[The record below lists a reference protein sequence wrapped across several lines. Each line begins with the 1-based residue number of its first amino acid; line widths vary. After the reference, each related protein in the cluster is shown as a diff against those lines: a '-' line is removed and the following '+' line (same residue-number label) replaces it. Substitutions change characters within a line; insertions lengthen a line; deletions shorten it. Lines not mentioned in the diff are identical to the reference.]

1 MITPA
6 LLRLF
11 ALAAGVAVGNITIAQ
26 PLLDE
31 LAGAFS
37 ISSAGAGVIIT
48 VTQVGY
54 GLGLV
59 LLVPLGDTID
69 RRRLVV
75 TLMQLSAVALAV
87 IATAPSPPVLL
98 AGMAARRFPRGDDA
112 GARRLRRLAR
122 RSPRSRAGDRDR
134 HERGRARHPRG
145 ADPGRRHERCLGM
158 AGGLPCR
165 RGPHVARRMAA
176 AARSPDGPPDR
187 VLGLRTGSSSPRWRR
202 SSVTNRCCGHGQCW
216 RWSSSPRST
225 CSGRPSP
232 SPCRLHHGRCRTA
245 RSVCSASSVSP
256 VRSRPGVP
264 DASPTAD
271 WPTSRPS
278 SRWRR

>member
-31 LAGAFS
+31 LAGALLDQLGRRRRDHHRHPGRLRPRPRAPRAARRHGRPPTSRRHADAAFGG
-37 ISSAGAGVIIT
+37 GAGGHRHRPVDA
-48 VTQVGY
+48 G
-54 GLGLV
+54 
-59 LLVPLGDTID
+59 
-69 RRRLVV
+69 
-75 TLMQLSAVALAV
+75 
-87 IATAPSPPVLL
+87 PPCRDGR
-98 AGMAARRFPRGDDA
+98 ARFPRGDDA

-145 ADPGRRHERCLGM
+145 ADPGRRHERCVGM

-176 AARSPDGPPDR
+176 AARSPDGPPNR
-187 VLGLRTGSSSPRWRR
+187 VLG
-202 SSVTNRCCGHGQCW
+202 SVPAARHLDGVA
-216 RWSSSPRST
+216 
-225 CSGRPSP
+225 RP
-232 SPCRLHHGRCRTA
+232 
-245 RSVCSASSVSP
+245 
-256 VRSRPGVP
+256 
-264 DASPTAD
+264 
-271 WPTSRPS
+271 
-278 SRWRR
+278 

>member
-59 LLVPLGDTID
+59 LLVPLGDTVD

-87 IATAPSPPVLL
+87 IATAPSTPVLL
-98 AGMAARRFPRGDDA
+98 AGMAALGF
-112 GARRLRRLAR
+112 LAVMTQVLVAFAA
-122 RSPRSRAGDRDR
+122 SLADPHD
-134 HERGRARHPRG
+134 RGRVIGTVTSGVVLGILAG
-145 ADPGRRHERCLGM
+145 ADPRRRHERCVGM

-165 RGPHVARRMAA
+165 RGPDVARRMAA
-176 AARSPDGPPDR
+176 AARPPDRPADR
-187 VLGLRTGSSSPRWRR
+187 VLG
-202 SSVTNRCCGHGQCW
+202 SVPAARHLDGVA
-216 RWSSSPRST
+216 
-225 CSGRPSP
+225 RP
-232 SPCRLHHGRCRTA
+232 
-245 RSVCSASSVSP
+245 
-256 VRSRPGVP
+256 
-264 DASPTAD
+264 
-271 WPTSRPS
+271 
-278 SRWRR
+278 